1 MVFDCNDRPGIMLSS
16 AVRQYINYY
25 GVKCGNNVVIFT
37 NNDDAYE
44 TAISLH
50 NKGVKIEAIVD
61 IRSRSDGR
69 FTKKM

>member
-1 MVFDCNDRPGIMLSS
+1 MLSS

-50 NKGVKIEAIVD
+50 NKGVKIQTIVD
-61 IRSRSDGR
+61 IRERSNG
-69 FTKKM
+69 TLPKNAMN